1 MERNLDNDGPHS
13 ATPTDT
19 DFKGK
24 QSKRAPIHIISR
36 YKRNG
41 ILRKKKKDSKAH
53 NRCIVKDLCYSA
65 LINSRARN
73 EFHICNRT

>member
-13 ATPTDT
+13 ATPADT

-24 QSKRAPIHIISR
+24 QSKISSIHIISR

-41 ILRKKKKDSKAH
+41 ILKKK
-53 NRCIVKDLCYSA
+53 N
-65 LINSRARN
+65 
-73 EFHICNRT
+73 